1 MYSLY
6 NRGIVVVVGCVDD
19 VVDDCIID
27 VVVVSVIDVVV
38 GCVEES
44 LVTIGDVVV
53 FPVTNEFSIEQADI
67 LKHFDDTHDEN

>member
-19 VVDDCIID
+19 VVDDCVID

-38 GCVEES
+38 GCVEEA

-53 FPVTNEFSIEQADI
+53 LLVTNEFSIEQTDI
-67 LKHFDDTHDEN
+67 LKHFDGKHDDN